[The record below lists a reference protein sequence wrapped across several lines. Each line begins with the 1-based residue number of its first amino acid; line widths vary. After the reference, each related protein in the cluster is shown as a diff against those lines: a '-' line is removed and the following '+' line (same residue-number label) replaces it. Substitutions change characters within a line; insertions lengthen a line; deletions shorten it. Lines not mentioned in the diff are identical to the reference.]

1 MYFCPKKQNNFQY
14 ILKEKNTFQHLS
26 DSVNVEPVSDGLKRE
41 LQVTS
46 DGSHT
51 LYMPDMD
58 EHYHSVNGAIQES
71 EHVFIEAGLH
81 RLSKKEIRVLEIGF
95 GTGLNAFLTL
105 LDSMQADRHITYYS
119 MELYP
124 LDIALV
130 QNLNYGKVLSTGEE
144 DLFMAL
150 HEAPWNQS
158 ASITPNFT
166 LHKMKG
172 DCNQAELPEEID
184 LVYFDAFAPDK
195 QPEMWNQELFNKLY
209 FRMNEGGILTT
220 YCAKGAVRRTMKES
234 GFSVER
240 IPGPPGKREMLRA
253 TKL

>member
-41 LQVTS
+41 LQLTS

-105 LDSMQADRHITYYS
+105 LDSMQTDVNITYYS

-124 LDIALV
+124 LDTALV
-130 QNLNYGKVLSTGEE
+130 QNLNYGKVLCAGEE

-172 DCNQAELPEEID
+172 DCNQAELPNEID

-209 FRMNEGGILTT
+209 FRMNAGGILTT